1 MSEGATETLAQDAK
15 AAGRLIIISSPS
27 GGGKGTL
34 IRRLL
39 QMVDR
44 ISYSVSWT
52 TRQPRAGETDGQDYH
67 FVSVQKF
74 GEMLSAGAF
83 LETACVHG
91 NFYGTA
97 RETVARALDEGR
109 DSVLEIDVQGARAV
123 RESVPDT
130 IGIFILPPSF
140 DVLKARLTARNTD
153 RPDDLARRLKNSRG
167 EVEQARFFDYIVLN
181 DDAER
186 AARELAQIVEAERV
200 RRARREDLIE
210 RVLATFPA
218 VE

>member
-1 MSEGATETLAQDAK
+1 MTDEVKAEAT
-15 AAGRLIIISSPS
+15 AGRLIIISSPS

-52 TRQPRAGETDGQDYH
+52 TRAARAGETEGRDYH
-67 FVSVQKF
+67 FVSIERF
-74 GEMLSAGAF
+74 TEMLHGGEF
-83 LETACVHG
+83 LETAKVHG

-97 RETVARALDEGR
+97 RQTVARALGEGQ
-109 DSVLEIDVQGARAV
+109 DIVLEIDVQGAKTIT
-123 RESVPDT
+123 EQVPDT
-130 IGIFILPPSF
+130 VSIFILPPSF
-140 DVLKARLTARNTD
+140 DILKARLTARNTD

-167 EVEQARFFDYIVLN
+167 EVECARRFDYVVLN

-186 AARELAQIVEAERV
+186 AARELAMIVEVERA
-200 RRARREDLIE
+200 RRARREKLIE
-210 RVLATFPA
+210 RVLETFP
-218 VE
+218 VSE